1 MRKVMA
7 IADAVLRPRVTPLE
21 RPSGQPDATDA
32 TEQVRLK
39 PDTTV
44 EVAIAAVDV
53 TEVAAESA
61 WRTDE
66 ALRYSEKLEIVG
78 CLAGGIAQ

>member
-1 MRKVMA
+1 
-7 IADAVLRPRVTPLE
+7 
-21 RPSGQPDATDA
+21 
-32 TEQVRLK
+32 
-39 PDTTV
+39 
-44 EVAIAAVDV
+44 VAIAAVDV